1 MSETTTIDTPKTTIS
16 ATKNGLQFRTL
27 EEIWRFSNC
36 VVRSGFAPKGMDKP
50 ESVVIA
56 LEMGMEIGLPPMAS
70 LQNIAVING
79 RPSIYGDAALAVVRG
94 SGMLEF
100 YKEEEVGEFPDG
112 NFGYRV
118 SAKRVG
124 DAMTYSEIFTI
135 ADAKAAQLWGKPGP
149 WSQYPRRMLKFRAR
163 GFLLRDAFGDV
174 LKGLRTAE
182 EVQDFQEAS
191 APASKLFGKPKIEDA
206 QAEVVNPSAGELEDS
221 NPPDFNEEP
230 KGEPEK
236 PKSKK
241 SKGSALEE
249 LRLKMEADGLEDAQ
263 LMEYA
268 RRQKNL
274 LAGGELD
281 EFAAGKI
288 LNAWDVVKEIIATMP
303 KGGNNE

>member
-1 MSETTTIDTPKTTIS
+1 METTTIDTPKTTIS

-94 SGMLEF
+94 SGLLEF
-100 YKEEEVGEFPDG
+100 YKEEEVGEYPRD

-124 DAMTYSEIFTI
+124 DAMTYSETFTI

-191 APASKLFGKPKIEDA
+191 APASKLFGKPKIEDT
-206 QAEVVNPSAGELEDS
+206 QAEVVNPSTGELADS

-236 PKSKK
+236 LKGKK
-241 SKGSALEE
+241 SKGSLLEE
-249 LRLKMEADGLEDAQ
+249 LRLKMEAEGLEDAQ

-288 LNAWDVVKEIIATMP
+288 LNAWDVVREIIATMP
-303 KGGNNE
+303 KGGRNE